1 MTARRIL
8 LYAVISLALSIV
20 VFILNLLF
28 FAKPLYA
35 LYADLFQSGQ
45 MYQGE
50 TRAFMYNRFL
60 FTVIAP
66 GSLIVSAA
74 LVRIFKFKKTKEKNS

>member
-1 MTARRIL
+1 MTMHRIL
-8 LYAVISLALSIV
+8 RYAVIISALSFIL
-20 VFILNLLF
+20 FILNLLLF
-28 FAKPLYA
+28 GKSLYV

-45 MYQGE
+45 LYQGE
-50 TRAFMYNRFL
+50 TRALMYNRFL

-74 LVRIFKFKKTKEKNS
+74 LVRVFQIKKTKK